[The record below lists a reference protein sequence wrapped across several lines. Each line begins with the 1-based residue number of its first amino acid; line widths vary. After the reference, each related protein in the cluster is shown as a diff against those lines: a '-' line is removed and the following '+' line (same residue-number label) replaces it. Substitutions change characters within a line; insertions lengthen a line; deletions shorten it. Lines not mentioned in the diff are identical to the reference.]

1 MVVKIAK
8 TITNEMGKS
17 LLASVFRKSKNKE
30 VIVKDAER
38 WIEPYHLEKRLPGNY
53 TFYDLIFFLFN
64 HYREYRNLFYYR
76 FGKDPAKNHF
86 LFKLLKKVYPPWDM
100 VTIKVFEIGP
110 GLFIQHGSASRI
122 GAKKIG
128 ENCWINQNVTV
139 GFSGEGK
146 MPVIGDNVVIR
157 PGSRIFG
164 DIIIGDNSIVGANA
178 VVLKNV
184 PPNCTVAGVPA
195 RIIRRNGQRV
205 DEKL

>member
-1 MVVKIAK
+1 
-8 TITNEMGKS
+8 
-17 LLASVFRKSKNKE
+17 
-30 VIVKDAER
+30 
-38 WIEPYHLEKRLPGNY
+38 
-53 TFYDLIFFLFN
+53 
-64 HYREYRNLFYYR
+64 
-76 FGKDPAKNHF
+76 
-86 LFKLLKKVYPPWDM
+86 M